1 MRKAHLAV
9 ILIFVALYLLPLGA
23 RPLMTPDEVRYAEL
37 AREMVA
43 SGDWVVPRLNGV
55 RYFEKPIMGHWVN
68 ALALG
73 AFGENAF
80 AARLPQAVSV
90 GLTALIIFWLVRR
103 FTDVREAP
111 LVAVLVYI
119 TSLMVIVIGTINILD
134 SLLALFLTAALAGFL
149 VADRQP
155 AGLGKNL
162 WLVATGAAC
171 GLAFLT
177 KGFLAFAILGL
188 VMGAFLLWERRWK
201 AMLTLPWIP
210 MITAALVA
218 LPWSVAIALRE
229 GDYWHYF
236 FWIQHVQRYLASS
249 TAEHP
254 EPFWHLV
261 PFLVLGSLP
270 WTLFAPAAFRGL
282 RQAGLGSPLSRFA
295 LCWLIIPFLLFS
307 ASSGKRGTYILPC
320 FPALAILIALGLL
333 HALRRERSSAFAR
346 ATLLTS
352 IVALMGAAWL
362 VVAQTSGL
370 LDAPP
375 YPAGQA
381 WKWLVT
387 VTAFVAWG
395 VFALLAGRGRTLT
408 SRLLAFGAAPAVLL
422 IALQIT
428 LPLGEGRRHRAPVD
442 TLRDHVH
449 WLAPGTAIVTDRE
462 LVHAVCWAYRRD
474 DVYMFREP
482 GELEYGLRYDDAKH
496 RLLTDESLGDLV
508 ARQENRGGVL
518 FIYQAGRYDDT
529 LEQLPPIRQ
538 QDLDRDVQFVRF

>member
-37 AREMVA
+37 AREMVT
-43 SGDWVVPRLNGV
+43 SGDWVVPRLNGI
-55 RYFEKPIMGHWVN
+55 RYFEKPILGYWVN

-80 AARLPQAVSV
+80 AARLPQAISV

-103 FTDVREAP
+103 FTHDQEAP
-111 LVAVLVYI
+111 LVAALVYI
-119 TSLMVIVIGTINILD
+119 TFFMVMVIGTINILD

-149 VADRQP
+149 VAHRQP
-155 AGLGKNL
+155 AGLGRIL
-162 WLVATGAAC
+162 WQVATGTAC

-188 VMGAFLLWERRWK
+188 VIGAFLLWERRWK
-201 AMLTLPWIP
+201 AMFTLPWIP
-210 MITAALVA
+210 LITAALVA

-236 FWIQHVQRYLASS
+236 FWIQHVQRYVASS
-249 TAEHP
+249 AAEHP
-254 EPFWHLV
+254 EPFWHLA

-270 WTLFAPAAFRGL
+270 WTVFAPAAFRGL

-295 LCWLIIPFLLFS
+295 LCWLVLPFLLFS

-320 FPALAILIALGLL
+320 FPALAILMALGLL
-333 HALRRERSSAFAR
+333 HALRQERSNAFAR
-346 ATLLTS
+346 GTLLTS
-352 IVALMGAAWL
+352 IIALMGAAWL
-362 VVAQTSGL
+362 LMTQISGL
-370 LDAPP
+370 TEEPP

-381 WKWLVT
+381 WQWLVT
-387 VTAFVAWG
+387 VTTFVAWG
-395 VFALLAGRGRTLT
+395 VIALLAGRGRRLT

-428 LPLGEGRRHRAPVD
+428 LPLGEGRRHRAPVA
-442 TLRDHVH
+442 TLQDHAD
-449 WLAPGTAIVTDRE
+449 WIAPGTVIVTDRE
-462 LVHAVCWAYRRD
+462 LVHAVCWAYKRD
-474 DVYMFREP
+474 NVYMFREP
-482 GELEYGLRYDDAKH
+482 GELEYGLKYDDAKH
-496 RLLTDESLGDLV
+496 RLLTDESLGELV
-508 ARQENRGGVL
+508 ARQESRGGVL
-518 FIYQAGRYDDT
+518 FIYQAGRYDDS
-529 LEQLPPIRQ
+529 LEQLPPVHR
-538 QDLDRDVQFVRF
+538 QDLDRDVQFIRY